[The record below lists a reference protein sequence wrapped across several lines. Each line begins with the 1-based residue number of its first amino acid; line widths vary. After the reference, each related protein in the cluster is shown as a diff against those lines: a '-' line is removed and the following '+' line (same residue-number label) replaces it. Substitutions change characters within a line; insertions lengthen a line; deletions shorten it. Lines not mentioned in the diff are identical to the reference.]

1 MSFHE
6 LDFAFR
12 PPNRRAPTDLGWLF
26 SLNGKLGQ
34 RIPFPNMDP
43 SIRRTIPNLL
53 TIARVIMATAFFLIM
68 ATALWPDETKSL
80 QLRQFWGNIAVVIF
94 AVAATTDFADGLLA
108 RRWKVVS
115 VFGRVMDPFGDK
127 LLVIGT
133 FVFLAGPGFI
143 PIQGYSNEGDLVL
156 STEGGLAM
164 TSGVRPWMVALI
176 LARELLV
183 TSIRGV
189 LEGMGLDFSAG
200 ASGKIKMI
208 LQSVAAP
215 VALFVA
221 VNPFALQSDAWCWI
235 RDVLIWCTLAVTIW
249 SAWPYIIRARI
260 LINPPGDSA

>member
-1 MSFHE
+1 MGT
-6 LDFAFR
+6 R
-12 PPNRRAPTDLGWLF
+12 IGQVPPGRIGPADACSSREEVYSNEARA
-26 SLNGKLGQ
+26 Q
-34 RIPFPNMDP
+34 RIPFLDMDR

-53 TIARVIMATAFFLIM
+53 TVARVVLATAFFLIM
-68 ATALWPDETKSL
+68 ATALWPNEGRSIE
-80 QLRQFWGNIAVVIF
+80 LRQFWGNIAVVIF
-94 AVAATTDFADGLLA
+94 AVAAATDFADGLLA

-133 FVFLAGPGFI
+133 FVFLAGPGFL
-143 PIQGYSNEGDLVL
+143 PIDGFTSEGKLI
-156 STEGGLAM
+156 LATDGSLDM

-221 VNPFALQSDAWCWI
+221 VNPFALQSDAWTYC
-235 RDVLIWCTLAVTIW
+235 RDILIWCTLAVTIW
-249 SAWPYIIRARI
+249 SAWPYIIRARVM
-260 LINPPGDSA
+260 INPGESS